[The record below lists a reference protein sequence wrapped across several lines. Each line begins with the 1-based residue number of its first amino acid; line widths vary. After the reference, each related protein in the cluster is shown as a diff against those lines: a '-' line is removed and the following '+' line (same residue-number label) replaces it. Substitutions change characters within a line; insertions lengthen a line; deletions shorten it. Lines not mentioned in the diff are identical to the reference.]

1 MERDDS
7 GESTERRARE
17 PRESSGDPLRES
29 SGPNDCP
36 LENRQPP
43 LDVGSMP
50 SRSVFDPLAGMP
62 GNSEGN
68 RGPFGAASISLL
80 LDLLVER
87 TRAQAWS
94 VERQRAHAR
103 ALLHLSREYWFS
115 EEESAVLCAFLG

>member
-1 MERDDS
+1 MERDDFVDP
-7 GESTERRARE
+7 TERRERE
-17 PRESSGDPLRES
+17 PGASSGDPASGVSGPSDHPLERRES
-29 SGPNDCP
+29 
-36 LENRQPP
+36 P

-80 LDLLVER
+80 LNLLIER
-87 TRAQAWS
+87 TRAQTWS

-115 EEESAVLCAFLG
+115 DEESAVLCAFLT

>member
-1 MERDDS
+1 
-7 GESTERRARE
+7 
-17 PRESSGDPLRES
+17 
-29 SGPNDCP
+29 
-36 LENRQPP
+36 
-43 LDVGSMP
+43 MP

>member
-1 MERDDS
+1 MERDEF
-7 GESTERRARE
+7 GEPTERRERE
-17 PRESSGDPLRES
+17 PRESAGDSAQRSGGAKDRPFKNCDP
-29 SGPNDCP
+29 PF
-36 LENRQPP
+36 
-43 LDVGSMP
+43 DVGSMP